1 MTDYATLSDME
12 ARYPRELIVL
22 AADEDTGQRDDAR
35 IEAALRDASSEVRGV
50 LKARYG
56 LDELTRLDEDSL
68 GTLRLYTIDI
78 ALYRVAIA
86 FSRSSERLEDRYNAA
101 IKRLEAIS
109 AGRGGLSFINGE
121 AGGVPA
127 GGASSSSPNQVLIEA
142 PARIFTRDR
151 LRGL

>member
-1 MTDYATLSDME
+1 MTDYATLADME

-22 AADEDTGQRDDAR
+22 AADEDTGERDDAR
-35 IEAALRDASSEVRGV
+35 IVAAISDASSEVRGV

-56 LDELTRLDEDSL
+56 LEELSRLDDDSL

-109 AGRGGLSFINGE
+109 AGRGGLSFTNSETGDAE
-121 AGGVPA
+121 TGGT
-127 GGASSSSPNQVLIEA
+127 GSTSPNQVLIDA
-142 PARIFTRDR
+142 PARVFTRDR